1 MGKGFYCRM
10 YCICSY
16 ISIQACLVHA
26 IHRDS
31 KDLTKLLISMVG
43 YPRQNLNFLFVIHLF
58 KFDIE
63 VIVLCITF
71 FYFTQFFC
79 DLYTTFSIL
88 YTTFFPFNFF
98 YFIYKF
104 LYFVYNFSIQLFLF
118 YIQLFVLATFYFQ
131 PIRNILR
138 PHCSNHLPKF
148 HGRFR
153 FGAIFCVSY

>member
-58 KFDIE
+58 KFDIQ

-71 FYFTQFFC
+71 FYFTHNFLAWWKTRSAECGVRSVLF
-79 DLYTTFSIL
+79 TVANH
-88 YTTFFPFNFF
+88 FNIGLRIFHRAGGLDG
-98 YFIYKF
+98 KRGVC
-104 LYFVYNFSIQLFLF
+104 LKTFVYGCKPF
-118 YIQLFVLATFYFQ
+118 
-131 PIRNILR
+131 
-138 PHCSNHLPKF
+138 
-148 HGRFR
+148 
-153 FGAIFCVSY
+153 